1 MEPVTHFLTG
11 AALGRAF
18 FNRKT
23 ALATLTAT
31 LAAEA
36 PDIDIVAYFN
46 GSITGFAHHRGIT
59 HTFIGAPFMAA
70 LVLAAVWALER
81 LWLAKRR
88 EKRRVKGKWVPPS
101 PNWKLLY
108 LIALIASLSHI
119 LLDFTNNYGV
129 RPFSPFLHKW
139 YAWDIIFI
147 IDPYILAALFLGL
160 TVPAIFALVSEDIG
174 ARQRTSRGRF
184 GAVFALAFILCL
196 WGFRDFQHRKAVGAM
211 QALSYEGEEAVRAR
225 AFPRMFS
232 PFDWYGVVETMSA
245 FHSMTVDSSTPEVNP
260 DGRAEIRRKPPE
272 SEVTLAAKKSRLG
285 QVYLD
290 WAAFP
295 WLETEKLESPE
306 QQGYLVRFYDLRF
319 MDPAG
324 MVGERS
330 RRRTPLGAFVLLDRN
345 LNVVQQDFSSRR
357 QAQQRFGMDE
367 NGSENRR

>member
-11 AALGRAF
+11 ACLGRAF

-36 PDIDIVAYFN
+36 PDIDILAYFR

-70 LVLAAVWALER
+70 LVLASVWALDR
-81 LWLAKRR
+81 LWLANRR
-88 EKRRVKGKWVPPS
+88 EKRRAKGKWVPPP

-108 LIALIASLSHI
+108 LIAFIASLSHI

-139 YAWDIIFI
+139 YAWDIVFI
-147 IDPYILAALFLGL
+147 IDPMILAGLVLGL
-160 TVPAIFALVSEDIG
+160 TLPAVFALVNEDIG
-174 ARQRTSRGRF
+174 VRQKTSRGRV
-184 GAVFALAFILCL
+184 GAMFALALILCV

-211 QALSYEGEEAVRAR
+211 QALTYEGEDAIRAR

-232 PFDWYGVVETMSA
+232 PFSWYGVVETNSA
-245 FHSMTVDSSTPEVNP
+245 FHTMTVDSSTPEVDP
-260 DGRAEIRRKPPE
+260 DDRAEVRRKPPE
-272 SEVTLAAKKSRLG
+272 TDVTLAAKRSRLG

-290 WAAFP
+290 WSAFP
-295 WLETEKLESPE
+295 WLETEKLDTPE
-306 QQGYLVRFYDLRF
+306 EQGYLVQFRDLRF
-319 MDPAG
+319 MDSAG
-324 MVGERS
+324 RIGASS
-330 RRRTPLGAFVLLDRN
+330 RRRNTLGAFVLLDRN

-357 QAQQRFGMDE
+357 QAQQRFGMDD